1 MKSKHTEVF
10 NNVKE
15 VMDTEYE
22 NKIYNLICDLKEYAK
37 EASKNN
43 YTDTIINYDLKRM
56 IGRVVDDIVGKAEE
70 YWREEWEDACDNA
83 RNLFD

>member
-1 MKSKHTEVF
+1 
-10 NNVKE
+10 
-15 VMDTEYE
+15 MDMEYE

-56 IGRVVDDIVGKAEE
+56 IGSVVDDIVGKEE
-70 YWREEWEDACDNA
+70 DYWREKWEDACDNA

>member
-1 MKSKHTEVF
+1 MNTLKYSILK
-10 NNVKE
+10 
-15 VMDTEYE
+15 VMDMEYE

-43 YTDTIINYDLKRM
+43 YTDTIINYELKRM
-56 IGRVVDDIVGKAEE
+56 IGRVVDDIVGKEEE
-70 YWREEWEDACDNA
+70 YWREKWEDAWDNA